1 MYFMLKPNFIQQGDT
16 NLSVPMSD
24 DTLSDSLAQFQTAL
38 AAENPQPA
46 EDEDTFRS
54 DFDKSNEDWDATED
68 HQAETPMVASFE
80 ERADP
85 MPAPIEEI
93 EPEIPTSRLTD
104 SDKAAAYQRFS
115 KVMAVASYPP
125 AQFEAWLFPKPG
137 STGHLEGQIALAR
150 VISNLNSAGFDC
162 HTLDLD
168 PQVFPH
174 YVQIGAACCARTDYQ
189 GGSVDEARDTL
200 AKVPAETIMRSIP
213 KTQGE
218 VLDFIT
224 PTVEEPEIQPAAS
237 FVDGLAIATSCVAAI
252 LVPTML
258 IRNSSKL

>member
-1 MYFMLKPNFIQQGDT
+1 MGKPNFIQQGRSKQVVT
-16 NLSVPMSD
+16 MSD
-24 DTLSDSLAQFQTAL
+24 DTLSTSLAEFQTAL

-46 EDEDTFRS
+46 EEEDTSRS
-54 DFDKSNEDWDATED
+54 DFSKEDWDATED
-68 HQAETPMVASFE
+68 HRAETPMVASFE
-80 ERADP
+80 ERIDA
-85 MPAPIEEI
+85 PAVEPEEPD
-93 EPEIPTSRLTD
+93 PEIPTSRLTD

-174 YVQIGAACCARTDYQ
+174 YVQIGAACHARSDYQ
-189 GGSVDEARDTL
+189 GGSVEEARDAL
-200 AKVPAETIMRSIP
+200 AKIPAETIMRSIP

-258 IRNSSKL
+258 IRNSSKV

>member
-1 MYFMLKPNFIQQGDT
+1 
-16 NLSVPMSD
+16 MSD
-24 DTLSDSLAQFQTAL
+24 DELSDSLAEFQTAL
-38 AAENPQPA
+38 AAENPQPN
-46 EDEDTFRS
+46 ENEDTFRS
-54 DFDKSNEDWDATED
+54 DFGKSNEDWDATED
-68 HQAETPMVASFE
+68 HHAETPMVASFE
-80 ERADP
+80 ERVDE
-85 MPAPIEEI
+85 APVEIEEP

-174 YVQIGAACCARTDYQ
+174 YVQIGAACCARSDYQ

-213 KTQGE
+213 KTQAE
-218 VLDFIT
+218 VVDFIT

-258 IRNSSKL
+258 IRNSSKV